1 MNNNNTSFHNFLSR
15 AATHKV
21 TFDDTFMRDQFLLWH
36 NFKSYNKTD
45 IRYLSFPRAHHY
57 RILPRPEDI
66 VVTSKIGIWKLF
78 NNFYLSVIIHTLLG
92 AVCQRFVLS
101 NFENPNEIVSALH
114 SCCKKISS
122 SKEETVNLTREFKF
136 FTEKIFSEDLERK
149 KFYDAV
155 EFLDCL
161 INKLLTE
168 SCSLEE
174 QLIFPNFNM
183 FTCLNCKSAFGE
195 VVQQQQSIAI
205 AISDQENSLT
215 LKSLLYFRFFC
226 DVREPYLRVNCSEG
240 CTRRGHETTIL
251 GTAPKLLIIK
261 TSRSITSTNF
271 CQPPI
276 EIPSSLY

>member
-101 NFENPNEIVSALH
+101 TFENPNEIVSALH

-136 FTEKIFSEDLERK
+136 LQKRYSRKI
-149 KFYDAV
+149 
-155 EFLDCL
+155 
-161 INKLLTE
+161 
-168 SCSLEE
+168 
-174 QLIFPNFNM
+174 
-183 FTCLNCKSAFGE
+183 
-195 VVQQQQSIAI
+195 
-205 AISDQENSLT
+205 
-215 LKSLLYFRFFC
+215 
-226 DVREPYLRVNCSEG
+226 
-240 CTRRGHETTIL
+240 
-251 GTAPKLLIIK
+251 
-261 TSRSITSTNF
+261 
-271 CQPPI
+271 
-276 EIPSSLY
+276 